1 MKLGNYDSPGDHPA
15 GRARGAISRMGEGQ
29 AESNETVSSHL
40 LVQRALP
47 VFTLWRREVIR
58 FVRQRSR
65 VTGAFAQPL
74 VFWLLLGGGL
84 NASFRPAGAPS
95 GTNYV
100 EYFYPGTIALVLL
113 FTAIFATISTVED
126 RKAGFLQGV
135 LVAPVPRWSIVLG
148 QALGGTTLA
157 VLQGALFMLLA
168 PLLGIALSFAALAA
182 TLAVMTIVALALTS
196 LGLIIAWRMESTQGF
211 HAIMN
216 LILIPIW
223 LLSGAFFPAT
233 GAPAPLRWL
242 MLINPLTYGM
252 AALRRCLY
260 LRNPTAAGAVPA
272 MVPAL
277 LVSVAF
283 CVVAFVMAARSAQRS
298 VA

>member
-1 MKLGNYDSPGDHPA
+1 MELW
-15 GRARGAISRMGEGQ
+15 
-29 AESNETVSSHL
+29 
-40 LVQRALP
+40 LP
-47 VFTLWRREVIR
+47 VVALWRREIVR

-65 VTGAFAQPL
+65 ITGAFAQPL

-84 NASFRPAGAPS
+84 NASFQPAGAAP
-95 GTNYV
+95 GTSYV

-126 RKAGFLQGV
+126 RREGFLQGV
-135 LVAPVPRWSIVLG
+135 LVAPVPRWAIVLG
-148 QALGGTTLA
+148 QALGGTSLA
-157 VLQGALFMLLA
+157 VLQGILFLLLA
-168 PLLGIALSFAALAA
+168 PLLGISLSFVSVLAMI
-182 TLAVMTIVALALTS
+182 LVMLVVSLSLTS

-216 LILIPIW
+216 LILLPIW

-242 MLINPLTYGM
+242 MILNPLTYGV

-260 LRNPTAAGAVPA
+260 LTKPAAAGAVPPLGLSI
-272 MVPAL
+272 VI
-277 LVSVAF
+277 SVVF
-283 CVVAFVMAARSAQRS
+283 CVVAFGAAARSASR
-298 VA
+298 AAA